1 MTVPTY
7 LFIIKTVLIYL
18 CTVCPKDDLI
28 KIGGIN
34 YFALLQIK
42 LKIIIIIII
51 IIIKIIQILLSNCR
65 FLCFTPVSSSTS
77 LMNAALLMVAATAN
91 FLLKSSNAPLKS
103 VLDILLAVFEL

>member
-51 IIIKIIQILLSNCR
+51 IIQILLSNCR